1 MRKGLPC
8 DWADDWSTRRA
19 KSQTAIIHKVRSL
32 LVGKHPRFAVLDDI
46 GADIP
51 PKRKKKYVGPQW
63 PRAWLD
69 PLDDWGT
76 SSTTNNVPWYVSG
89 STTGTQAPGTGG
101 VSSWAT
107 TTSTSYATAQTITNQ
122 RLAAQVAQYAPH
134 PQPGYGAGQY
144 PGLPATPAAA
154 QAALAHCNQ
163 SNQALSSATYN
174 QLLQLANQGGA
185 AITNAIMRGQYFDDD
200 VERAYREGRPTQT
213 PPVDRVWGHR
223 KVNKG
228 DAFKLD
234 LPDGSQLVVG
244 DDGNYTITDD
254 KAKISYE
261 ANRFREFN
269 KFLNASDII
278 EDFIRYCGGLGLKTP
293 DISQLPVELLIRFL
307 IIRAAEADG
316 ETVEEKDRLTFE
328 EMSRKVLTFPALPA
342 PQQTLVENE
351 DVASVAA

>member
-1 MRKGLPC
+1 M
-8 DWADDWSTRRA
+8 
-19 KSQTAIIHKVRSL
+19 
-32 LVGKHPRFAVLDDI
+32 
-46 GADIP
+46 
-51 PKRKKKYVGPQW
+51 GPQW

-69 PLDDWGT
+69 GPLDDWGT

-107 TTSTSYATAQTITNQ
+107 TTSTSYATAQTITVSVPATAAQVQIAYQQALQSAKAIQAHVNQ

-144 PGLPATPAAA
+144 PWLPATPAAA
-154 QAALAHCNQ
+154 QAALAHLNQ